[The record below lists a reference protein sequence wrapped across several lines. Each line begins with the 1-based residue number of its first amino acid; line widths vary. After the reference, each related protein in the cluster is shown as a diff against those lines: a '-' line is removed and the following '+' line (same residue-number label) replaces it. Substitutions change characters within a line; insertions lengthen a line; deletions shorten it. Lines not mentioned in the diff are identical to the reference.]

1 MNKTKTIYF
10 LSAVVLIIGCYALN
24 LSYSLFVQTEE
35 KEIVNATVP
44 SLIYNLEQDEFLINP
59 NEKTIITLNINNE
72 GNTNINYGILL
83 DAANLNENIKVQLVD
98 IENNKLTGNL
108 EANSNSYVKLYIE
121 NNQDIEQTLKFKMEA
136 TYETLNLDINK
147 YISNTIIDTEN
158 KYKLYLNENIL
169 LDNRIIKNDETNI
182 QLYKTIDDYGET
194 WYFEGEQKHNYV
206 SFANLIWRIVRVNGD
221 NTTRLIL
228 NDVLENKTVFNKIN
242 EAELGY
248 MYGNTT
254 NEKGIIQ
261 YNKNSSTVKEAV
273 DKFYETNLKENF
285 EYYLSDTLF
294 CGENIDLTNIN
305 DLNLKCDEGVIENKN
320 RYTSKV
326 DETNTINTINI
337 NNDLTYPIALLSQK
351 EILLAEH
358 KVQEE
363 NKVSYLNDL
372 ELDDN
377 WWTMTPPKTEYD
389 KELYVR
395 PVINLKTKII
405 IKSGNGTIDNPYEI
419 ILEEES
425 SEMLD

>member
-83 DAANLNENIKVQLVD
+83 DATNLNENIKVQLVD

-169 LDNRIIKNDETNI
+169 LDNRIIKNDEINI

-254 NEKGIIQ
+254 DENGIIQ
-261 YNKNSSTVKEAV
+261 YNKNSSTVKEAI

-285 EYYLSDTLF
+285 EYYLSDALF

-305 DLNLKCDEGVIENKN
+305 DLNLRCDEGVIENKN
-320 RYTSKV
+320 RYTSKL

>member
-83 DAANLNENIKVQLVD
+83 DATNLNENIKVQLVD

-169 LDNRIIKNDETNI
+169 LDNRIIKNDEINI

-254 NEKGIIQ
+254 DENGIIQ

-305 DLNLKCDEGVIENKN
+305 DLNLRCDEGVIENKN

-363 NKVSYLNDL
+363 NIVSYLNDL